1 MKVERE
7 MMRLNTLKL
16 SVLALAVIAQFSA
29 MAGEKEV
36 RQTLKKTFPDMEVS
50 GISKTPYGGL
60 FEVVVDG
67 QIAYATADGK
77 YLLLGNVIDVSSRKN
92 LTAARNAKLNEV
104 NWASLPLNKAIK
116 EVRGNGSRKLAVFS
130 DADCPFCKKLEP
142 ELEKLSNVTIYTFLN
157 PIASLHPSAVPLSK
171 QIWCEKDRLK
181 AWKAYMLKGEKPTAK
196 GDCDNTVDEVIAL
209 GNKLR
214 VTGTPTLIFENGQRV
229 PGYMPAAKLDP
240 LLTAAS
246 GK

>member
-1 MKVERE
+1 
-7 MMRLNTLKL
+7 MMRLNKL
-16 SVLALAVIAQFSA
+16 VLSTFVLSLFAQLPA
-29 MAGEKEV
+29 MAGDKEI
-36 RQTLKKTFPDMEVS
+36 RLTLLKNFPNMEIS

-60 FEVVVDG
+60 YEVLVDG
-67 QIAYATADGK
+67 QVAYATADGK
-77 YLLLGNVIDVSSRKN
+77 YLMLGNVIDVASRKN
-92 LTAARNAKLNEV
+92 LTAVRNAKLNEV
-104 NWASLPLNKAIK
+104 NWASLPLGKAIK
-116 EVRGNGSRKLAVFS
+116 EVRGDGSRKLAVFS

-142 ELEKLSNVTIYTFLN
+142 ELEKLTNVTIYTFLN
-157 PIASLHPSAVPLSK
+157 PIESLHPAAIPLSR

-229 PGYMPAAKLDP
+229 PGYIPAAKLDQ
-240 LLTAAS
+240 LLTAAK
-246 GK
+246 GR